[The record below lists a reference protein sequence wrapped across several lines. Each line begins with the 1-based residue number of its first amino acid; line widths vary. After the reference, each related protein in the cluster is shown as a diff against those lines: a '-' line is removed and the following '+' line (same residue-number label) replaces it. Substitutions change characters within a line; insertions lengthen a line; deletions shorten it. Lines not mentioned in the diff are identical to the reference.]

1 LRRYCRHAQ
10 DRGDIPHVLSCPTTT
25 SDCEKSCWQNLAKST
40 FASIDIALLTKETT
54 QSAKNNQRITAA
66 SLHPRWSRVS
76 SLAHAQFAAQPAL
89 IGPRFYL
96 RCRASGPVRIR
107 ASGLDQTG
115 MPAEPDLIAEAAV
128 IAGCS

>member
-1 LRRYCRHAQ
+1 LRGALQHAQ
-10 DRGDIPHVLSCPTTT
+10 ERGDIPHVLSCPTTT

-89 IGPRFYL
+89 LFAL
-96 RCRASGPVRIR
+96 C

>member
-1 LRRYCRHAQ
+1 MYYHAPQ
-10 DRGDIPHVLSCPTTT
+10 QHQTARKAGG
-25 SDCEKSCWQNLAKST
+25 QNLGKST

-89 IGPRFYL
+89 LFAL
-96 RCRASGPVRIR
+96 C

>member
-1 LRRYCRHAQ
+1 
-10 DRGDIPHVLSCPTTT
+10 
-25 SDCEKSCWQNLAKST
+25 
-40 FASIDIALLTKETT
+40 
-54 QSAKNNQRITAA
+54 
-66 SLHPRWSRVS
+66 LHPRWSRVS